1 MIRLLPSSL
10 LLLLLA
16 LVTLLSTPLAL
27 AADAYDVSYLW
38 TRHLDSA
45 KNYRTKVA
53 AVLGPKVARDLR
65 IVENESLYGLIYYRR
80 GSADSANRV
89 AMSHT
94 RLLKSRGLERA
105 AALRSLDWAFADRAA
120 VAKKPVE
127 KQALAKVVPS
137 TPAAK
142 PVKAAPKTVQKT
154 TPKTASKAARQAA
167 TKRSR
172 LNDVEMAVENYVKKL
187 RARGALNRDERTA
200 WSVYDFTTGEKLVD
214 INEDAKFQAASLV
227 KPFFAMAFFHQ
238 VQQGRLRYDSQSR
251 RHMQRMIQ
259 RSNNYSTNW
268 IMRRVGGPAAVQR
281 ILRRNYPGVF
291 ENTEIVEYIPAGGRT
306 YRNKA
311 SVHDYSRFLYALWQE
326 NIPGAGEIKRL
337 MALPGRDRIYTGAR
351 SIPKGTKVYN
361 KTGSTAQLCGDMG
374 ILVVRGRDGKRYP
387 YTIIGVIEKNGRAR
401 NYSGW
406 IRSRGNVI
414 REVSNIVYDGISR
427 HHGLKL

>member
-1 MIRLLPSSL
+1 MIRLLPSL
-10 LLLLLA
+10 LLLVLLA
-16 LVTLLSTPLAL
+16 LVTLFSTPPAL

-38 TRHLDSA
+38 TRNLDSA
-45 KNYRTKVA
+45 KDYRTKVA

-65 IVENESLYGLIYYRR
+65 IVEKEPLYGLIYYRR
-80 GSADSANRV
+80 GNADSAERV
-89 AMSHT
+89 ATSHT
-94 RLLKSRGLERA
+94 RLLQARGLERA
-105 AALRSLDWAFADRAA
+105 AALRSVDWAFVDHAA
-120 VAKKPVE
+120 VAEKPV
-127 KQALAKVVPS
+127 AKAPV
-137 TPAAK
+137 AK
-142 PVKAAPKTVQKT
+142 RA
-154 TPKTASKAARQAA
+154 
-167 TKRSR
+167 R
-172 LNDVEMAVENYVKKL
+172 LNDIETAVEDYVKKA
-187 RARGALNRDERTA
+187 RARGAINRDERTA

-238 VQQGRLRYDSQSR
+238 VKQGKLRYDSRSK
-251 RHMQRMIQ
+251 RHMERMIQ
-259 RSNNYSTNW
+259 RSNNSSTNW
-268 IMRRVGGPAAVQR
+268 IMRQVGGPPAVQR

-311 SVHDYSRFLYALWQE
+311 SVHDYSRFLYALWQG

-337 MALPGRDRIYTGAR
+337 MALPGRDRIYTGAS

-361 KTGSTAQLCGDMG
+361 KTGSTAKLCGDMG

-387 YTIIGVIEKNGRAR
+387 YTIIGVIEKGAGAR
-401 NYSGW
+401 NYRAW

-427 HHGLKL
+427 HHGLRL